1 MTAYVLDREGSVESR
16 VDRVALEARLSSGEF
31 FWLDL
36 HDPGEEEFALLRD
49 VFKFHPLALED
60 SQTFGQRP
68 KLEDF
73 GDFVFLVFYGAAPPP
88 DKDRL
93 VEIHCFYSDRFLVTV
108 RRDDAPAC
116 ELLRARYEKRPAP
129 APRPVVI
136 LYKLLDSLADSFLT
150 ALEDFDDRI
159 DELQDKVVQGPTDE
173 QLHVLFAMRRQ
184 LVALRRVVTPQRDV
198 AASIASG
205 VVQLPDLDD
214 EAERYFRDVYDH
226 LIRVSDMI
234 DSYREVMGGAMEVY
248 LSTVSNRLNTIMAR
262 LTVIST
268 IVLPLIVLTGFFG
281 QNFAWMVRHVGSVG
295 AFLILGL
302 ALPVVAVVL
311 LVLLLRRQQLL

>member
-1 MTAYVLDREGSVESR
+1 VTAYVLDQAGSVER
-16 VDRVALEARLSSGEF
+16 RIDRVALEARLASGEF

-36 HDPGEEEFALLRD
+36 HGPGEEEFALLRD

-60 SQTFGQRP
+60 SQTFGQRA

-73 GDFVFLVFYGAAPPP
+73 GDFVFLVVYGAAPPP

-93 VEIHCFYSDRFLVTV
+93 VEMHCFYSDRFLVTV
-108 RRDDAPAC
+108 RRDEAPAC
-116 ELLRARYEKRPAP
+116 ELLRERYEKRPAP
-129 APRPVVI
+129 APRPIVI
-136 LYKLLDSLADSFLT
+136 LYKLLDSLAESFLI

-173 QLHVLFAMRRQ
+173 QLHELFAMRRR
-184 LVALRRVVTPQRDV
+184 LVALRRVVTPQRDL
-198 AASIASG
+198 AATIASG
-205 VVQLPDLDD
+205 VVELPGMDD

-226 LIRVSDMI
+226 LIRVSEMI

-302 ALPVVAVVL
+302 ALPLVAVVL
-311 LVLLLRRQQLL
+311 LLLLLRRQQLL

>member
-1 MTAYVLDREGSVESR
+1 VTAYLLDHNGSVGSR
-16 VDRVALEARLSSGEF
+16 IDRVALEARLSSGEF

-36 HDPGEEEFALLRD
+36 HEPGEEEFALLRD
-49 VFKFHPLALED
+49 VFGFHALALED

-68 KLEDF
+68 KLEDYA
-73 GDFVFLVFYGAAPPP
+73 DFVFLVFYGAAPPP

-93 VEIHCFYSDRFLVTV
+93 VEIHCFYSDRFFVTV
-108 RRDDAPAC
+108 RRDEAPAC
-116 ELLRARYEKRPAP
+116 QLLRERYEKRPAP
-129 APRPVVI
+129 APRPIVI

-159 DELQDKVVQGPTDE
+159 DELQDKVVEGPTDE
-173 QLHVLFAMRRQ
+173 QLHELFAMRRR
-184 LVALRRVVTPQRDV
+184 LVALRRVITPQRDLV
-198 AASIASG
+198 AGIASG
-205 VVQLPDLDD
+205 VVRLPDLDD

-281 QNFAWMVRHVGSVG
+281 QNFGWMVRHVGSLG

>member
-1 MTAYVLDREGSVESR
+1 VTAYVLDQAGSVER
-16 VDRVALEARLSSGEF
+16 RIDRVALEARLASGEF

-36 HDPGEEEFALLRD
+36 HGPGEEEFALLRD

-60 SQTFGQRP
+60 SQTFGQRA

-73 GDFVFLVFYGAAPPP
+73 GDFVFLVVYGAAPPP

-93 VEIHCFYSDRFLVTV
+93 VEMHCFYSDRFLVTV
-108 RRDDAPAC
+108 RRDEAPAC
-116 ELLRARYEKRPAP
+116 ELLRERYEKRPAP
-129 APRPVVI
+129 APRPIVI
-136 LYKLLDSLADSFLT
+136 LYKLLDSLADSFLI

-173 QLHVLFAMRRQ
+173 QLHELFAMRRR
-184 LVALRRVVTPQRDV
+184 LVALRRVVTPQRDL
-198 AASIASG
+198 AATIASG
-205 VVQLPDLDD
+205 VVELPGMDD

-226 LIRVSDMI
+226 LIRVSEMI

-302 ALPVVAVVL
+302 ALPLVAVVL
-311 LVLLLRRQQLL
+311 LLLLLRRQQLL